1 MSSIVVFGIVI
12 GPTVQD
18 LRKIIE
24 KIINLIQEVGGTT
37 SRTLLAILIIELDYL
52 LYALHN
58 Y

>member
-18 LRKIIE
+18 LRRIIE
-24 KIINLIQEVGGTT
+24 KIINLIQELSGTT
-37 SRTLLAILIIELDYL
+37 SRTLLAILIIKLDYL

>member
-24 KIINLIQEVGGTT
+24 KIINLIQEESGTT
-37 SRTLLAILIIELDYL
+37 SRTL
-52 LYALHN
+52 
-58 Y
+58 